1 MKEKQKYLLTI
12 LITLFIGIIGTTYV
26 YQFVF
31 KPESTVKTVKDV
43 SISEAN
49 TLKSS
54 IAKIYDAVLLI
65 ETYEDGRIVSSGTGF
80 IYKKDDKVSYV
91 LTNHHVVDGADQI
104 KVTFNSGKTEEANFK
119 GSDEF
124 TDLAVL
130 TISNTNVTTIATIG
144 DSSKSELGDTVFT
157 VGSPLGS
164 KYMGTVT
171 KGILSGKDRQVTA
184 SGSDG
189 NYIMDVLQTDA
200 AINPGNSGGPL
211 LNINGEV
218 IGITSMKLVEDEIEG
233 MGFALP
239 IEEAMSFVDKLE
251 TGSKIV
257 RPLIGIQAIDA
268 AKAIYYNSGD
278 FRDWITGDINEN
290 SEAKGVYITKVEDN
304 SPASKAKLQAGD
316 VITKIDN
323 IEIEDMAQFRYNLYK
338 HSVGDTISITY
349 KRNDKSSTVKLKLTE
364 GLD

>member
-1 MKEKQKYLLTI
+1 MNEKQKYLLTI
-12 LITLFIGIIGTTYV
+12 LITLFIGIIGTTYA

-31 KPESTVKTVKDV
+31 KPEATVKTVKDV
-43 SISEAN
+43 SISETN
-49 TLKSS
+49 TLKSA
-54 IAKIYDAVLLI
+54 IEKVYDAVLLI
-65 ETYEDGRIVSSGTGF
+65 ETYENGKITSSGTGF
-80 IYKKDDKVSYV
+80 IYKKGDNESYV
-91 LTNHHVVDGADQI
+91 LTNHHVVDGADEI
-104 KVTFNSGKTEEANFK
+104 NVTFNSGKTEKATFK

-130 TISNTNVTTIATIG
+130 SISNTNVTTIAAIG

-189 NYIMDVLQTDA
+189 SYIMDVLQTDA

-239 IEEAMSFVDKLE
+239 IQEAMTFVERLE
-251 TGSKIV
+251 KGQKIV

-268 AKAIYYNSGD
+268 DKAVYYNSGN
-278 FRDWITGDINEN
+278 FRDWIMGGATQESNV
-290 SEAKGVYITKVEDN
+290 KGVYITKVEEN
-304 SPASKAKLQAGD
+304 SPASDAKLQAGD
-316 VITKIDN
+316 IITKIDN
-323 IEIEDMAQFRYNLYK
+323 VEIDDMAQFRYNLYK
-338 HSVGDTISITY
+338 HSVGDTVSITY
-349 KRNDKSSTVKLKLTE
+349 TRDEKSKTVKVKLTE